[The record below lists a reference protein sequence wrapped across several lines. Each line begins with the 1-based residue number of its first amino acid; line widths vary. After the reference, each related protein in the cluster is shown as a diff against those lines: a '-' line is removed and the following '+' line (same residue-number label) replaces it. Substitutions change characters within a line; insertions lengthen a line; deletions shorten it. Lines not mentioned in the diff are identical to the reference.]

1 LPCPKTRGWGR
12 ALATPARP
20 RIRHGAA
27 NVDRA
32 THNETQ
38 RTYFD
43 ACVPLFEEPLPE
55 EVQQRLDRI
64 AASVPDLGPESRI
77 VDVGSGTGCLVG
89 PLQRRG
95 VRDILAVDLSPSM
108 LASLEA
114 RHGQAPPLGN
124 DLAVRTWCGDVVDL
138 PDFALQGS
146 DAVFFNACF
155 GNVADQRLAL
165 LRPALLL
172 RPGGRIVLSHPLGCH
187 FVEELHEQEPHIV
200 LHALPDRSQL
210 DALVQDLPLRVEE
223 FVDEDDFFLAV
234 LSVPPLYQR
243 DGLPCVLEG
252 PVVRGF
258 GRGSKEMGVPTANI
272 DPTAVA
278 DETAGW
284 PAGVYYG
291 WARLVTPGMPEEE
304 AAVRGMVMNVGVRPT
319 IGDGTGLSVEV
330 HLLGGTW
337 PRDFYGETLRV
348 AVIGYLRPEMKF
360 PSLGELVAQIRADI
374 ALATNMLATEGAH
387 AARSSLQETV

>member
-1 LPCPKTRGWGR
+1 MTWQQ
-12 ALATPARP
+12 A
-20 RIRHGAA
+20 
-27 NVDRA
+27 
-32 THNETQ
+32 
-38 RTYFD
+38 
-43 ACVPLFEEPLPE
+43 VPVAQEPLPE

-234 LSVPPLYQR
+234 LSVPPLYQVWPARVHVPHSCRPLQRHTDPSPIVLQR

-304 AAVRGMVMNVGVRPT
+304 AAVRGMGEEAGQRLFVSRCRWWCSRPHPGAALAVMNVGVRPT

-337 PRDFYGETLRV
+337 PRDFYGETLRQV
-348 AVIGYLRPEMKF
+348 FASRGRVEM
-360 PSLGELVAQIRADI
+360 ARAGGV
-374 ALATNMLATEGAH
+374 T
-387 AARSSLQETV
+387 S